1 MIRKT
6 IHDAL
11 RNDEG
16 ISPVIGTILMV
27 AATVIIG
34 GAVYAAV
41 NAYSGKTPAP
51 TTDAG
56 FKAAAIDTDA
66 DGLEDTIKVTYL
78 NGPRDV
84 PASLVAL
91 SLKDAAG
98 TSLAAGAASHSN
110 STAWNAGDYQ
120 TYRLGAGGTPGTVY
134 VTVAMQGST
143 MLDQTITLRE

>member
-1 MIRKT
+1 VIRKT
-6 IHDAL
+6 LREAL

-56 FKAAAIDTDA
+56 FKASTVDTDA

-84 PASLVAL
+84 ASSLVAL

-98 TSLAAGAASHSN
+98 TALTSGASSHSN

-120 TYRLGAGGTPGTVY
+120 TYKIAATGTPGTVY

-143 MLDQTITLRE
+143 ILDQTISLRE